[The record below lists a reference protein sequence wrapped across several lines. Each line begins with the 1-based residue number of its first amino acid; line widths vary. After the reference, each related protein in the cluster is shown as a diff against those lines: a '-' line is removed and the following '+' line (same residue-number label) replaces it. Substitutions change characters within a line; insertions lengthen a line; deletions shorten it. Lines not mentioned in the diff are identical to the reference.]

1 MVADI
6 QQLAAAADT
15 TGVLAALSVPRLLA
29 EDCLG
34 LDVVDHYSTGSQLSR
49 HSSSVLD
56 VAGGDVR
63 VQAVHGDVAIAMA
76 SASSR

>member
-1 MVADI
+1 
-6 QQLAAAADT
+6 
-15 TGVLAALSVPRLLA
+15 
-29 EDCLG
+29 LG